1 MKLKPLTLVLLLG
14 GLAVA
19 GVLIFRFFKGG
30 VNPTGYSLNTPFGG
44 GSVTENTLAGTYN
57 VTATLKKKAASTKNK
72 PLKKFGTWLK
82 KKKIVGKVLKSAAS
96 FIPGGGVVTNLLA

>member
-1 MKLKPLTLVLLLG
+1 MRMRPLNLILLLG

-44 GSVTENTLAGTYN
+44 GSVTENTLSGTYN
-57 VTATLKKKAASTKNK
+57 VAATIKKKSASKNK
-72 PLKKFGTWLK
+72 PLKKFGAWLK
-82 KKKIVGKVLKSAAS
+82 KKKVVGKLLKSAAS
-96 FIPGGGVVTNLLA
+96 FIPGGGVVTNLLG